1 MTDCTSCDECAIGQN
16 TGMETTSL
24 LATAKVATFVCT
36 LDRAKAKAF
45 YGGTLGLA
53 QEYEDE
59 YATVFD
65 AGGTRLRISPVKELH
80 PQPFTVLGWEVSD
93 VTGTVKAL
101 TAKGVV
107 FERYG
112 FLQQD
117 ELGIWSPD
125 GTIQVAWFKD
135 PDGNLLSLSNS

>member
-1 MTDCTSCDECAIGQN
+1 MTDCASCDESAIAQN
-16 TGMETTSL
+16 SGMDKTSIL
-24 LATAKVATFVCT
+24 GTAKVATFVCT

-45 YGGTLGLA
+45 YGGTLGLTL
-53 QEYEDE
+53 EYEDE

-65 AGGTRLRISPVKELH
+65 AGGTKLRISPVQELQ
-80 PQPFTVLGWEVSD
+80 PQPFTVLGWQVSD
-93 VTGTVKAL
+93 VPGTVKAL

-112 FLQQD
+112 FLQLD

-125 GTIQVAWFKD
+125 GNVQVAWFKD